1 MKCPKCG
8 YNSFEHQ
15 EQCKKCGQGLTEHKS
30 KFNLR
35 GFFFADRTAT
45 AKPVTADDN
54 DLDDDLDQSEDGAV
68 DFGFDFLDEED
79 DQLKDARIPLGKSGK
94 SVSIDQPFDVDSET
108 VPADPPSSAGKNG
121 KGSEFVF

>member
-15 EQCKKCGQGLTEHKS
+15 EQCKKCGQGLAEHKA

-35 GFFFADRTAT
+35 GFFFADRTAS
-45 AKPVTADDN
+45 AQPVVAEDN
-54 DLDDDLDQSEDGAV
+54 DLDDDLDQPGDDAV

-79 DQLKDARIPLGKSGK
+79 DQAKDARSPLGKNGK
-94 SVSIDQPFDVDSET
+94 SLSIDQPFDVDSET
-108 VPADPPSSAGKNG
+108 VPPDTAPPGGKNG

>member
-15 EQCKKCGQGLTEHKS
+15 EQCKKCGQGLAEHKA

-35 GFFFADRTAT
+35 GFFFADRTAS
-45 AKPVTADDN
+45 AQPVTAEENDLDN
-54 DLDDDLDQSEDGAV
+54 DLDQPGNGAV

-79 DQLKDARIPLGKSGK
+79 DLAKDVRGPLNKSGK
-94 SVSIDQPFDVDSET
+94 GLNIDQPFDVDSET
-108 VPADPPSSAGKNG
+108 VPPDSPSPGGKNG